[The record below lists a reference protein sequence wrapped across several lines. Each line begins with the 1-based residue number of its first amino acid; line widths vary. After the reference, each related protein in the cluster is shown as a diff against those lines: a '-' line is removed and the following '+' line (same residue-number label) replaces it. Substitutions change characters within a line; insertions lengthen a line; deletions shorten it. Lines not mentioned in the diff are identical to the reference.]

1 MPPRRL
7 SDRLADLPYASSLSR
22 HQGDLVPDEDY
33 EGVHF
38 DGLDLDAPRA
48 GGSRFMECAFTQ
60 VTIART
66 VGCGEPGSTMCG
78 SAGYG

>member
-1 MPPRRL
+1 MPPHRL

-38 DGLDLDAPRA
+38 DGLDSPDGREEGTKGLLDQLGTYLASGR
-48 GGSRFMECAFTQ
+48 
-60 VTIART
+60 
-66 VGCGEPGSTMCG
+66 
-78 SAGYG
+78 